1 MTVDCGFT
9 NFKYSGSLA
18 GQRLTEYFQT
28 LQNWLNQICEALVWK
43 PWEVSWSMKKPSN
56 RVRCFSFFPA
66 CSQTERC
73 GKIESEVDI
82 HSTFSQTARQSVQLF
97 QKSILSFCQNVFPTV
112 QMTWMGPRKK
122 TFFTFL
128 RYIFS
133 VNPLRFSQLEFT
145 LKKFASLQWNI
156 CPNCWTVHI
165 SHMLSAILIQSA

>member
-82 HSTFSQTARQSVQLF
+82 HSTFSQTTRQFSSTCAF
-97 QKSILSFCQNVFPTV
+97 SKMHFSILPKCFFSNRANDIRQNVCCTN
-112 QMTWMGPRKK
+112 GSKKK

-133 VNPLRFSQLEFT
+133 VDPLRFYQLY
-145 LKKFASLQWNI
+145 L
-156 CPNCWTVHI
+156 PP
-165 SHMLSAILIQSA
+165 